1 MLRLTPRLSPRSLAP
16 LPRTSSLSR
25 RRIGSIGSSSK
36 PNGSPQE
43 PESTT
48 NNASTSPLGS
58 TSAPVPHADRLLSSR
73 ALFGSIFALTV
84 LLWSVTRFLS
94 AGQHATHSQP
104 NAAASTTTRDAAATK
119 SLRDRRRLRPDSGG
133 PKQLPGPSS
142 KAIPDATEASV
153 STTTGPEK
161 KLPAPS
167 PPNEP
172 PVPQPST
179 SSRSLELPAVI
190 ISSVTDRDLPLLR
203 EKASAALRAATSA
216 ADASQKASSHASSS
230 SLAAKKAAE
239 AAQRASLAASEAQ
252 LALEEAAEEAVVAA
266 ELRARQAAALASDL
280 EHQALRSSAAAAA
293 FDDLAQ
299 LQASIATESA
309 ALASSL
315 HRKTTQPATESSLLS
330 KSPLLPSSS
339 SNTALK
345 QHRLAK
351 GFGSDAVAA
360 GGSWLKEMGE
370 GAKESIEG
378 AWKKVSGVKSSSLLS
393 SSSVFKN
400 GTSGKPHGSGREI
413 VPASVDDGR
422 FPPH

>member
-1 MLRLTPRLSPRSLAP
+1 MLKLTPRLTPRSLAP

-25 RRIGSIGSSSK
+25 HRIGPIASQ
-36 PNGSPQE
+36 PNDSPQE

-48 NNASTSPLGS
+48 NNASTSQPLGS
-58 TSAPVPHADRLLSSR
+58 TFAPVPHVDGLLSSR

-84 LLWSVTRFLS
+84 LFWSVTRFFS
-94 AGQHATHSQP
+94 AGQQHSTHSQP
-104 NAAASTTTRDAAATK
+104 NAAASTATRDAAAAK
-119 SLRDRRRLRPDSGG
+119 LLRDRRRLRPDSGG
-133 PKQLPGPSS
+133 PKQQPSPSS
-142 KAIPDATEASV
+142 KTTEASPV
-153 STTTGPEK
+153 STTTGLEK

-167 PPNEP
+167 PPIDP
-172 PVPQPST
+172 PVPQPLP

-203 EKASAALRAATSA
+203 EKASAALRAAASA
-216 ADASQKASSHASSS
+216 ADASQKATSHANSS

-280 EHQALRSSAAAAA
+280 EHQALRSSAAATA

-299 LQASIATESA
+299 LQASIATESS

-330 KSPLLPSSS
+330 ESPSLHNPSSS
-339 SNTALK
+339 STTALK

-378 AWKKVSGVKSSSLLS
+378 AWKKVSGVKSSSSLS
-393 SSSVFKN
+393 SSSVFKS
-400 GTSGKPHGSGREI
+400 GTNGKPQGNGREI
-413 VPASVDDGR
+413 VPASIDDGR